1 MLSYFKKSFARKR
14 ARRTFQKY
22 GYRVDKFRLKNNE
35 EVEYANWLNPLIT
48 PKIITQHEIDFFRQ
62 YIPEG
67 SFVVDIGAN
76 TGDLTVS
83 MSIAASGSGLVLALD
98 PNPHVFAILEAN
110 AKLNE
115 GKANIVPL
123 QFAASDQ
130 ETEFYYASSE
140 ASMSNGGLIQDL
152 NDNRHGK
159 YKLEAPIK
167 GVHLGNYLITH
178 YAEWLPKLALIKT
191 DTEGLD
197 FEVLKTLEVVLEKY
211 HPVVISEIFHDMS
224 AATREGIFNLFKR
237 YNYTIINAGFMHT
250 AEPIVIRPVNT
261 KEDMPKA
268 GITENII
275 AY

>member
-1 MLSYFKKSFARKR
+1 MFTYLKKSFARKK
-14 ARRTFQKY
+14 ARRIFQKY
-22 GYRVDKFRLKNNE
+22 GYRVDRFQLKNNE

-48 PKIITQHEIDFFRQ
+48 PKNITQHEVDFFRK
-62 YIPEG
+62 YIKPG

-83 MSIAASGSGLVLALD
+83 MSIAAGGDGMVLALD

-110 AKLNE
+110 AKLNV
-115 GKANIVPL
+115 GKSNIVPL
-123 QFAASDQ
+123 QFAASDA

-159 YKLEAPIK
+159 YKLEEPIK
-167 GVHLGNYLITH
+167 GVHLGNYLMEH
-178 YAEWLPKLALIKT
+178 YANWLPKLSLIKT

-197 FEVLKTLEVVLEKY
+197 YEVLKTLEVVLEKY
-211 HPVVISEIFHDMS
+211 HPVVIAEIFQDMTTE
-224 AATREGIFNLFKR
+224 TRDGIFNLLKK
-237 YNYTIINAGFMHT
+237 YKYTIVNAGFMHT
-250 AEPIVIRPVNT
+250 EEPVNIRPVNV

-268 GITENII
+268 GTTENII